1 MFSYKNTIE
10 VSFLGFSAIFLCVA
24 IGFYFLKN
32 AAKGISGSGCW
43 ATSFLFGG
51 IAFFF
56 WSGILPIQ
64 RWQYF
69 LIGEILHFQGFLLL
83 GWGVYLFTG
92 GKVKPASVLVTC
104 GFTLAW
110 GICAALFAVHPG
122 LATGL
127 VRVIRS
133 LLFLSIGLMIFAR
146 GPKGKNAGKNLA
158 GASFVLWGVYV
169 VVYGFI
175 TVPALRNF
183 VFGFLVGLQILAAF
197 GLIVMI
203 VDRMRIQAE
212 ESEITVG
219 KLKTLLP
226 ICSYCSN
233 IRDERDNWLPIE
245 DYIEKRTE
253 SQFSHGICPSC
264 LEKHFPQYADK
275 VQKKK

>member
-1 MFSYKNTIE
+1 MFLYKNTIE

-24 IGFYFLKN
+24 VGFYFLKI
-32 AAKGISGSGCW
+32 AAKGITGAGCW
-43 ATSFLFGG
+43 ATSFVLGG

-56 WSGILPIQ
+56 WSGILPLQ
-64 RWQYF
+64 MGQYF

-110 GICAALFAVHPG
+110 GLSVFLFTIHPSA
-122 LATGL
+122 ATGCL
-127 VRVIRS
+127 RVIRG
-133 LLFLSIGLMIFAR
+133 LLFLFTGITVFIR
-146 GPKGKNAGKNLA
+146 GPKGKNAGKYLA
-158 GASFVLWGVYV
+158 GSGFILWGIYV

-175 TVPALRNF
+175 TVPVLLNF

-203 VDRMRIQAE
+203 VDRMRVQAE

-245 DYIEKRTE
+245 DYIEARTE